1 MILLPWVIINLGQPM
16 NKQIQRLPNTC
27 LRTLQCLVTFIDK
40 WTLRTGHAAAWL
52 LVFMV
57 AIQSLIVILRYG
69 FEIGSIALQ
78 ESVTY
83 LHAACFMLGIAY
95 TVKINGH
102 VRVDIFYRQFSLQKK
117 AAVNLFGAVAFLLP
131 LCVFIFFTSFEYVLQ
146 AWQFKEHSSDT
157 GGLPIVYLLKTLI
170 PLLATGLLL
179 QSISEIGKSILTLVG
194 YPQYAQAEH

>member
-1 MILLPWVIINLGQPM
+1 M

-27 LRTLQCLVTFIDK
+27 LRTLQYLVAFIDK

-52 LVFMV
+52 LVLMV

-117 AAVNLFGAVAFLLP
+117 AAVNLFGAVVFLLP

-194 YPQYAQAEH
+194 YQPYAQAEH

>member
-1 MILLPWVIINLGQPM
+1 MLLPWAKINIGQPV
-16 NKQIQRLPNTC
+16 NKQIQRLPSTFLC
-27 LRTLQCLVTFIDK
+27 ALQSLVVNIDK
-40 WTLRTGHAAAWL
+40 WTLRTGHAVAWL
-52 LVFMV
+52 LVLMV

-95 TVKINGH
+95 TIKINGH
-102 VRVDIFYRQFSLQKK
+102 VRVDIFYRQFSPQKK
-117 AAVNLFGAVAFLLP
+117 AAVNLFGAIVFLLP
-131 LCVFIFFTSFEYVLQ
+131 LCLVIFITSFEYVIQ

-179 QSISEIGKSILTLVG
+179 QSISEIGKSTLTLLG
-194 YPQYAQAEH
+194 HPQIPQAEH

>member
-1 MILLPWVIINLGQPM
+1 MLLPRVIINIGQPV

-40 WTLRTGHAAAWL
+40 WTLRTGHAASWL

-83 LHAACFMLGIAY
+83 LHAACFMLDIAY

-117 AAVNLFGAVAFLLP
+117 AAVNLFGAVVFLLP

-194 YPQYAQAEH
+194 YQPYAQAEH

>member
-1 MILLPWVIINLGQPM
+1 VLLPWAKINIGKPV
-16 NKQIQRLPNTC
+16 NKLIQRLPSTF
-27 LRTLQCLVTFIDK
+27 LRTLQSLVVSIDK
-40 WTLRTGHAAAWL
+40 WTLRTGHAVAWL
-52 LVFMV
+52 LVLMV

-102 VRVDIFYRQFSLQKK
+102 VRVDIFYRQFSPQKK
-117 AAVNLFGAVAFLLP
+117 AAVNLFGAIVFLLP
-131 LCVFIFFTSFEYVLQ
+131 LCLFIFITSFEYVFQ

-179 QSISEIGKSILTLVG
+179 QSISEIGKSTLTLLG
-194 YPQYAQAEH
+194 HPQISQAEH

>member
-1 MILLPWVIINLGQPM
+1 MLLPWAKINIGKPV
-16 NKQIQRLPNTC
+16 NKLIQRLPSTF
-27 LRTLQCLVTFIDK
+27 LRTLQSLVVSIDK
-40 WTLRTGHAAAWL
+40 WTLRTGHAVAWL
-52 LVFMV
+52 LVLMV

-102 VRVDIFYRQFSLQKK
+102 VRVDIFYRQFSPQKK
-117 AAVNLFGAVAFLLP
+117 AVINLFGAIVFLLP
-131 LCVFIFFTSFEYVLQ
+131 LCLFIFITSFEYVFQ

-157 GGLPIVYLLKTLI
+157 GGLPIVYVLKTLI

>member
-1 MILLPWVIINLGQPM
+1 VNNFSQQL
-16 NKQIQRLPNTC
+16 
-27 LRTLQCLVTFIDK
+27 LRTLDCLVAFIDK
-40 WTLRTGHAAAWL
+40 WTLRTGHAVAWL
-52 LVFMV
+52 LVLMV

-95 TVKINGH
+95 TVRINGH
-102 VRVDIFYRQFSLQKK
+102 VRVDIFYRQFSPQKK
-117 AAVNLFGAVAFLLP
+117 AAVNLLGAVVFLLP
-131 LCVFIFFTSFEYVLQ
+131 LCVFIFASSFQYVLQ
-146 AWQFKEHSSDT
+146 AWQIKEHSSDA

-179 QSISEIGKSILTLVG
+179 QSISEIGKSILALVG
-194 YPQYAQAEH
+194 HSPYSQAEH

>member
-1 MILLPWVIINLGQPM
+1 MLLPWVIINIGQPV

-117 AAVNLFGAVAFLLP
+117 AAVNLFGAVVFLLP

-194 YPQYAQAEH
+194 YPPYAQAEH

>member
-1 MILLPWVIINLGQPM
+1 MLLPRVIINIGQPM

-27 LRTLQCLVTFIDK
+27 LRTLQYLVAFIDK

-52 LVFMV
+52 LVLMV

-102 VRVDIFYRQFSLQKK
+102 VRVDIFYRQFSPQKK
-117 AAVNLFGAVAFLLP
+117 AAVNLFGAVVFLLP

-194 YPQYAQAEH
+194 YQPYAQAEH

>member
-1 MILLPWVIINLGQPM
+1 MLLPWAKLDIGQPV
-16 NKQIQRLPNTC
+16 NKQLPRLPSTP
-27 LRTLQCLVTFIDK
+27 LRILQYLVAFIDK

-52 LVFMV
+52 LVLMV
-57 AIQSLIVILRYG
+57 GIQSLIVILRYG

-102 VRVDIFYRQFSLQKK
+102 VRVDIFYRQFSPQKK
-117 AAVNLFGAVAFLLP
+117 AAVNLFGAIVFLLP
-131 LCVFIFFTSFEYVLQ
+131 LCLVIFITSFEYVIQ

-179 QSISEIGKSILTLVG
+179 QSISEIGKSTLTLLG
-194 YPQYAQAEH
+194 YPQISQAEH

>member
-1 MILLPWVIINLGQPM
+1 MNNLS
-16 NKQIQRLPNTC
+16 QRLLN
-27 LRTLQCLVTFIDK
+27 TLQHLVAVIDK
-40 WTLRTGHAAAWL
+40 WTLRSGHAVAWL
-52 LVFMV
+52 LVVMV
-57 AIQSLIVILRYG
+57 ATQSLIVILRYG

-102 VRVDIFYRQFSLQKK
+102 VRVDIFYRQFSPQKK
-117 AAVNLFGAVAFLLP
+117 AAVNLFGAVVFLLP
-131 LCVFIFFTSFEYVLQ
+131 LCLFIFITSFQYVLQ
-146 AWQFKEHSSDT
+146 AWQIKEHSSDT

-179 QSISEIGKSILTLVG
+179 QSISEIGKSTLTLLG
-194 YPQYAQAEH
+194 HPQIPQAEH

>member
-1 MILLPWVIINLGQPM
+1 VLLPWAKINIGKPV
-16 NKQIQRLPNTC
+16 NKLIQRLPSTF
-27 LRTLQCLVTFIDK
+27 LRTLQSLVVSIDK
-40 WTLRTGHAAAWL
+40 WTLRTGHAVAWL
-52 LVFMV
+52 LVLMV

-102 VRVDIFYRQFSLQKK
+102 VRVDIFYRQFSPQKK
-117 AAVNLFGAVAFLLP
+117 AVINLFGAIVFLLP
-131 LCVFIFFTSFEYVLQ
+131 LCLFIFITSFEYVFQ

-157 GGLPIVYLLKTLI
+157 GGLPIVYVLKTLI

>member
-1 MILLPWVIINLGQPM
+1 MLLPWANVNIGQPV
-16 NKQIQRLPNTC
+16 NKQIQRLPNTF

-40 WTLRTGHAAAWL
+40 WTLRSGHAVAWL
-52 LVFMV
+52 LVLMV
-57 AIQSLIVILRYG
+57 AMQSLIVILRYG

-78 ESVTY
+78 ESVIY

-95 TVKINGH
+95 TVTINGH

-117 AAVNLFGAVAFLLP
+117 AAVNLFGAVVFLLP
-131 LCVFIFFTSFEYVLQ
+131 LCVFIFITSFEYVFQ

-194 YPQYAQAEH
+194 YPQIAQAEH